1 MQKIYFAVMC
11 AVILICVVPMSWNPN
26 WSGENFRHHNQ
37 YQFLADALLKGQVYL
52 DTPVDPRLAAMENP
66 YDPQARERLKLKPG
80 VDFEWDHALYNGRY
94 YVYFGVVPAL
104 LTFAPY
110 KIIFGEPLAAYRAT
124 QIFAAIFIVGFFA
137 LLKFFAQKFFPR
149 LSPAIYLSLAVALS
163 LVSISYCTEA
173 PALYCTAIASGL
185 ALEVWSVYFFARAA
199 FTERRNF
206 FAEIFFGTLLGALAF
221 GCKPTVALANILI
234 LPLLPKLFGKGNRA
248 KIFVALSVP
257 FIVVAAGLMNYNYL
271 RFGNVFEFG
280 QSYQLT
286 IADQHAFGNFSERF
300 SLSAQIA
307 GIMQNF
313 FGLGDLPT
321 DEKKSFV
328 LRYAIFWTPIILLTK
343 NFRAALK
350 VRGLQGFVVAL
361 TVAPLLI
368 TAVQIQWAV
377 FLIER
382 YRMEIYW
389 LFALLSFIAIGL
401 LSERREKNFNAG
413 VYVLCAVTI
422 FQCVVL
428 FLTPNDLNFTATEFH
443 VYEPTM

>member
-1 MQKIYFAVMC
+1 MQKIYFAVMF

-37 YQFLADALLKGQVYL
+37 YQFLADALLKGQLHL
-52 DTPVDPRLAAMENP
+52 DTPVDSRLAAMENP
-66 YDPQARERLKLKPG
+66 YDPQERERLNLKPG
-80 VDFEWDHALYNGRY
+80 VDFEWDTAYYDGRY

-124 QIFAAIFIVGFFA
+124 QIFVAIFIVGFFV

-149 LSPAIYLSLAVALS
+149 LPPKIYLSLAIALS

-185 ALEVWSVYFFARAA
+185 ALEVWSVYFFVRAA
-199 FTERRNF
+199 FTDRRNF
-206 FAEIFFGTLLGALAF
+206 LAEIFFGAMLGALAF

-234 LPLLPKLFGKGNRA
+234 LPLLPKLLRGRKSFL
-248 KIFVALSVP
+248 ALSVP
-257 FIVVAAGLMNYNYL
+257 FIVVAACLMTYNCL
-271 RFGNVFEFG
+271 RFDNVFEFG

-286 IADQHAFGNFSERF
+286 IADHHAFGNFSERF

-307 GIMQNF
+307 GIVQNF
-313 FGLGDLPT
+313 FGFGDLPT

-328 LRYAIFWTPIILLTK
+328 LRYVIFWTPIILLGK

-361 TVAPLLI
+361 IVAPLLI
-368 TAVQIQWAV
+368 TAVQVQWAV

-382 YRMEIYW
+382 YRLEIYW
-389 LFALLSFIAIGL
+389 LLALLSFIALGL
-401 LSERREKNFNAG
+401 LCERREKNFCAG
-413 VYVLCAVTI
+413 IFILCAVTI

-428 FLTPNDLNFTATEFH
+428 FLTPNDLNFTATGF
-443 VYEPTM
+443 